1 MAYKGDLQPK
11 ADLRKLLIVEPDEA
25 MQRSIQFFARSEV
38 VALHVLNASI
48 EPLNPPVG
56 LGRSGPHLTK
66 LDIQF
71 SAELVELM
79 LPRCYLLA

>member
-1 MAYKGDLQPK
+1 MACKGDLQPK
-11 ADLRKLLIVEPDEA
+11 ADLRKLLILKPDA
-25 MQRSIQFFARSEV
+25 AIQRGIQFFARSEV

-48 EPLNPPVG
+48 EPLDPAVV
-56 LGRSGPHLTK
+56 LGRSGPYLTK

>member
-1 MAYKGDLQPK
+1 MACKGDLQPK
-11 ADLRKLLIVEPDEA
+11 ADLRKLLILKPDA
-25 MQRSIQFFARSEV
+25 AIQRGIQFFARSEV

-48 EPLNPPVG
+48 EPLDPAVV

-66 LDIQF
+66 LDVQF